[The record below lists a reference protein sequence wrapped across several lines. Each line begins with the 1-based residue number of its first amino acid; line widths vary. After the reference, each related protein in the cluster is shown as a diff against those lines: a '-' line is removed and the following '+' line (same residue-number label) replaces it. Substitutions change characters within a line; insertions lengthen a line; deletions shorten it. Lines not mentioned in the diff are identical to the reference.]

1 MNSHTW
7 RKVYSTVRSVER
19 SVPRMGRRK
28 EFSDVLIVGMFLWAV
43 WHDRP
48 LCWACERSSY
58 GSLFRPRKLPSVSQ
72 FCKRMKSE
80 RVQMLLQR
88 VFDKLAATDRQTR
101 MCFLDAR
108 PLPVGACS
116 KDQDARPGRVY
127 GGFARG
133 YKLHAIVTANGRTL
147 AWSVTDLP
155 TSEVKAAA
163 ALLQTV
169 KPRGLVL
176 ADAAYDRAP
185 LYELVA
191 KYGGRLLAIPQKGA
205 GQGHRKQSEER
216 LSSLFLWRRV
226 GSVMGRK
233 RLKIECVFGNQSM
246 YGGGLGPLPA
256 WVRTLERVQR
266 WVGAKLII
274 HHARLAVKRAAA

>member
-1 MNSHTW
+1 
-7 RKVYSTVRSVER
+7 
-19 SVPRMGRRK
+19 
-28 EFSDVLIVGMFLWAV
+28 
-43 WHDRP
+43 
-48 LCWACERSSY
+48 
-58 GSLFRPRKLPSVSQ
+58 
-72 FCKRMKSE
+72 
-80 RVQMLLQR
+80 MLLQR
-88 VFDKLAATDRQTR
+88 VFDRLAKTDRHAR
-101 MCFLDAR
+101 MCYLDAR
-108 PLPVGACS
+108 PVPVGACS

-147 AWSVTDLP
+147 EWSVTDLP